1 MSAAPAAAAPI
12 LELEGVHKSYDLGRG
27 AVHALRGVDLRIHAG
42 EWIAIMGPSGAG
54 KTTLLEI
61 LGCLSRPSAGHY
73 RLRGRAVDALTGDEL
88 AHVRGD
94 QIGFVFQSFNLLP
107 RLSAEENVALP
118 LVYRRRP
125 RRERGERAREALAR
139 VGLEARAGHRPA
151 ELSGGERQRVAI
163 ARALM
168 NQPELL
174 LADEPTGNLDA
185 ATGSQIL
192 DVIARTHAR
201 GQTIVMVTHDR
212 AIADRADRTVRLAA
226 GRLALAPDPPRP
238 SPKQAA
244 SKPEA

>member
-1 MSAAPAAAAPI
+1 VSAAPAAAAPI

-163 ARALM
+163 ARALV
-168 NQPELL
+168 NRPALL
-174 LADEPTGNLDA
+174 LADEPTGNLDS
-185 ATGSQIL
+185 ATSEEIL
-192 DVIARTHAR
+192 ALLRALHAE
-201 GQTIVMVTHDR
+201 GHTVVLVTHDA
-212 AIADRADRTVRLAA
+212 AIGERA
-226 GRLALAPDPPRP
+226 GRLVTIRDGRIESDRPRRTE
-238 SPKQAA
+238 S
-244 SKPEA
+244 

>member
-27 AVHALRGVDLRIHAG
+27 AVHALRGIDLRIHAG

-61 LGCLSRPSAGHY
+61 LGCLSRPSAGRY
-73 RLRGRAVDALTGDEL
+73 RLRGRGVDALSGDEL

-163 ARALM
+163 ARALV
-168 NQPELL
+168 NRPALL
-174 LADEPTGNLDA
+174 LADEPTGNLDS
-185 ATGSQIL
+185 ATSEEIL
-192 DVIARTHAR
+192 ALLRALHAE
-201 GQTIVMVTHDR
+201 GHTVVLVTHDA
-212 AIADRADRTVRLAA
+212 AIGERA
-226 GRLALAPDPPRP
+226 GRLVTIRDGRIESDRPRRAEP
-238 SPKQAA
+238 
-244 SKPEA
+244 